1 MAALIESRYI
11 WKNGKMVA
19 WADATTHVLS
29 HALHYGTA
37 VFEGIRCYRDS
48 HGSLVFR
55 LEDHMKRL
63 VRSAYMIGMEL
74 PYTVAELVAATEDLI
89 RANEL
94 GSCYVRPI
102 AYRGYGALGVNPRPA
117 PIDVAIAV
125 WPWDAYLGPEALEQ
139 GITAG
144 ISSWR
149 QRSANAT
156 PGAIKSSASYLNSG
170 LAHMEAIDHGYGEAI
185 LLNESGMVA
194 EGSGENIFIVRD
206 GIISTPPLSDGILE
220 GLTRASIIEIARNSG
235 YEVLERSL
243 VRTDL
248 YTADEVFF
256 TGSAAEVTP
265 ISAID
270 GRQIGIGKRGPVTTF
285 LQKYYFDIVYGKV
298 FDYEKWLHIIQDID

>member
-1 MAALIESRYI
+1 MAAIAESKYI
-11 WKNGKMVA
+11 WSNGKKIA

-37 VFEGIRCYRDS
+37 VFEGIRCYETDT
-48 HGSLVFR
+48 GSEVFR
-55 LEDHMKRL
+55 LAEHMQRL
-63 VRSAYMIGMEL
+63 LRSAAMINMEI
-74 PYTVAELVAATEDLI
+74 PYTVEQLVAATDDLI
-89 RANEL
+89 RSNEL
-94 GSCYVRPI
+94 KSCYVRPI
-102 AYRGYGALGVNPRPA
+102 AFRGYGAIGVNPRPA
-117 PIDVAIAV
+117 PVDVAIAA
-125 WPWDAYLGPEALEQ
+125 WPWPAYLGPEALEA

-194 EGSGENIFIVRD
+194 EGSGENIFVVR
-206 GIISTPPLSDGILE
+206 GSELFTPPLSDGILA
-220 GLTRASIIEIARNSG
+220 GITRDSIITLARDLG
-235 YEVLERSL
+235 YVVNQVSL

-270 GRQIGIGKRGPVTTF
+270 GRTIGAGKRGAVTTV
-285 LQKYYFDIVYGKV
+285 LQSRFFDIVCGKLPQ
-298 FDYEKWLHIIQDID
+298 YEHWMHRI